1 MNILDK
7 VRQPENRKLE
17 LKRFL
22 PQAQKLVGAKRKR
35 ITLLPA
41 FAVREA
47 VINAIVHRDYSL
59 KGASVQGDAL
69 KILS

>member
-22 PQAQKLVGAKRKR
+22 PHRAKWLKSIIAFVNGAGEELIFRVDDKSEDIDRN
-35 ITLLPA
+35 
-41 FAVREA
+41 REFF
-47 VINAIVHRDYSL
+47 VIKMR
-59 KGASVQGDAL
+59 
-69 KILS
+69 